1 MQNFTVLI
9 KKYSVPF
16 LFSALGIGLIYTS
29 LVTEQPFEF
38 ILASVI
44 ILICSIF
51 LFLTVAGFVPNKITN
66 IIGGV
71 SFLLA
76 AFAFY
81 TALSSVGSS
90 IQHNNDYASMKGI
103 AIRNLKDVQTAQKEY
118 EKKYGVYSDD
128 WNTIIK
134 FIENDS
140 IADIVRKGSVPNRKI
155 TEKERDYLIQ
165 FGLYK
170 KGQAIDNKMT
180 DLEAYY
186 LSKSDICPPELI
198 TFKRDTVMVSF
209 LETTFTKN
217 SGYLTEREQNDYGKF
232 DANKLRYIPFTDN
245 KVEWN
250 IDTIMKPSGT
260 DTVCFFRLEGIL
272 PIPENEGAKADE
284 IMTLGSLLEY
294 NLSGSWED
302 EDIEQKL
309 QINIEQKIQRK

>member
-1 MQNFTVLI
+1 MQNFSVLL

-16 LFSALGIGLIYTS
+16 LFSALGIVLIVVS

-38 ILASVI
+38 ILASII
-44 ILICSIF
+44 ILICSVF
-51 LFLTVAGFVPNKITN
+51 LFLTVSGSVSNKITN
-66 IIGGV
+66 MIGGV
-71 SFLLA
+71 SLVLA
-76 AFAFY
+76 AYAFY

-90 IQHNNDYASMKGI
+90 IQHNNDYALMKGL

-118 EKKYGVYSDD
+118 EKKYGVFAAD
-128 WNTIIK
+128 WNTIIN

-186 LSKSDICPPELI
+186 LSKSDICPPELA

-209 LETTFTKN
+209 IETTFTKN
-217 SGYLTEREQNDYGKF
+217 RGYLTEREQNNYGVFNAK
-232 DANKLRYIPFTDN
+232 KLRYIPFTND

-250 IDTIMKPSGT
+250 IDTVMKPSGT

-284 IMTLGSLLEY
+284 IMALGSLLEF

-302 EDIEQKL
+302 EETEQEI
-309 QINIEQKIQRK
+309 QIKK

>member
-1 MQNFTVLI
+1 MQNFSVLL

-16 LFSALGIGLIYTS
+16 LFSALGIVLIVVS

-38 ILASVI
+38 ILASII
-44 ILICSIF
+44 ILICSVF
-51 LFLTVAGFVPNKITN
+51 LFLTVSGSVSNKITN

-71 SFLLA
+71 SLVLA
-76 AFAFY
+76 AYAFY

-90 IQHNNDYASMKGI
+90 IQHNNDYALMKGL

-118 EKKYGVYSDD
+118 EKKYGVFAAD
-128 WNTIIK
+128 WNTIVS

-170 KGQAIDNKMT
+170 KGQAFDNKMT

-209 LETTFTKN
+209 IETTFTRN
-217 SGYLTEREQNDYGKF
+217 RGYLREREENNYGKF
-232 DANKLRYIPFTDN
+232 DANKLRFIPFTND

-250 IDTIMKPSGT
+250 IDTVMKPSGT

-284 IMTLGSLLEY
+284 IMALGSLLEF

-302 EDIEQKL
+302 EETKQEL
-309 QINIEQKIQRK
+309 QIKK

>member
-1 MQNFTVLI
+1 MQNFSVLL

-16 LFSALGIGLIYTS
+16 LFSALGIVLIVVS
-29 LVTEQPFEF
+29 QVTEQPFEF
-38 ILASVI
+38 ILASII
-44 ILICSIF
+44 ILICSVF
-51 LFLTVAGFVPNKITN
+51 LFLTVSGSVSNKITN
-66 IIGGV
+66 MIGGV
-71 SFLLA
+71 SLVLA
-76 AFAFY
+76 AYAFY

-90 IQHNNDYASMKGI
+90 IQHNNDYALMKGL

-118 EKKYGVYSDD
+118 EKKYGVFAAD
-128 WNTIIK
+128 WNTIIN

-186 LSKSDICPPELI
+186 LSKSDICPTELA

-209 LETTFTKN
+209 IETTFTKN
-217 SGYLTEREQNDYGKF
+217 RGYLTEREQNNYGEFNAK
-232 DANKLRYIPFTDN
+232 KLRYIPFTND

-250 IDTIMKPSGT
+250 IDTVMKPSGT

-284 IMTLGSLLEY
+284 IMALGSLLEF

-302 EDIEQKL
+302 EETEQEI
-309 QINIEQKIQRK
+309 QIKK

>member
-1 MQNFTVLI
+1 MQNFSVLL

-16 LFSALGIGLIYTS
+16 LFSALGIVLIVVS

-38 ILASVI
+38 ILASII
-44 ILICSIF
+44 ILICSVF
-51 LFLTVAGFVPNKITN
+51 LFLTVSGSISNKITN
-66 IIGGV
+66 MIGGV
-71 SFLLA
+71 SLVLA
-76 AFAFY
+76 AYAFY

-90 IQHNNDYASMKGI
+90 IQHNNDYALMKGL

-118 EKKYGVYSDD
+118 EKKYGVFAAD
-128 WNTIIK
+128 WNTIIN

-186 LSKSDICPPELI
+186 LSKSDICPPELA

-209 LETTFTKN
+209 METTFTKN
-217 SGYLTEREQNDYGKF
+217 RGYLTEREQNNYGVFNAK
-232 DANKLRYIPFTDN
+232 KLRYIPFTND

-250 IDTIMKPSGT
+250 IDTVMKPSGT

-284 IMTLGSLLEY
+284 IMALGSLLEF

-302 EDIEQKL
+302 EETEQEI
-309 QINIEQKIQRK
+309 QIKK

>member
-1 MQNFTVLI
+1 MQNFSVLL

-16 LFSALGIGLIYTS
+16 LFSALGIVLIVVS

-38 ILASVI
+38 ILASII
-44 ILICSIF
+44 ILICSVF
-51 LFLTVAGFVPNKITN
+51 LFLTVSGSVSNKITN
-66 IIGGV
+66 MIGGV
-71 SFLLA
+71 SLVLA
-76 AFAFY
+76 AYAFY

-90 IQHNNDYASMKGI
+90 IQHNNDYALMKGL
-103 AIRNLKDVQTAQKEY
+103 AIQNLKDVQTAQKEY
-118 EKKYGVYSDD
+118 EKKYGVFAAD
-128 WNTIIK
+128 WNTIIN

-180 DLEAYY
+180 DLEAFY
-186 LSKSDICPPELI
+186 LSKSDICPPELA

-209 LETTFTKN
+209 IETTFTKN
-217 SGYLTEREQNDYGKF
+217 RGYLTEREQNNYGEFNAK
-232 DANKLRYIPFTDN
+232 KLRYIPFTND

-250 IDTIMKPSGT
+250 IDTVMKPSGT

-284 IMTLGSLLEY
+284 IMALGSLLEF

-302 EDIEQKL
+302 EETEQEI
-309 QINIEQKIQRK
+309 QIKK

>member
-1 MQNFTVLI
+1 MQNFSVLL

-16 LFSALGIGLIYTS
+16 LFSALGIVLIVVS

-38 ILASVI
+38 ILASII
-44 ILICSIF
+44 ILICSVF
-51 LFLTVAGFVPNKITN
+51 LFLTVSGSVSNKITN
-66 IIGGV
+66 MIGGV
-71 SFLLA
+71 SLVLA
-76 AFAFY
+76 AYAFY

-90 IQHNNDYASMKGI
+90 IQHNNDYALMKGL

-118 EKKYGVYSDD
+118 QKKYGVFAAD
-128 WNTIIK
+128 WNSIIS

-170 KGQAIDNKMT
+170 KGQAIDNKMNEK
-180 DLEAYY
+180 EAFY

-198 TFKRDTVMVSF
+198 TFKRDTIMVSF
-209 LETTFTKN
+209 METTFTKN
-217 SGYLTEREQNDYGKF
+217 RGYLTERKQNNYGNF
-232 DANKLRYIPFTDN
+232 DAKKLRYIPFTND
-245 KVEWN
+245 KKQWN
-250 IDTIMKPSGT
+250 IDTVMNTSGT

-272 PIPENEGAKADE
+272 PIPEKEGAKADE
-284 IMTLGSLLEY
+284 IMALGSLFEF

-302 EDIEQKL
+302 EEAEQ
-309 QINIEQKIQRK
+309 QIQIKK

>member
-1 MQNFTVLI
+1 MQNFSVLL

-16 LFSALGIGLIYTS
+16 LFSALGIVLIVVS

-38 ILASVI
+38 ILASII
-44 ILICSIF
+44 ILICSVF
-51 LFLTVAGFVPNKITN
+51 LFLTVSGSVSNKITN
-66 IIGGV
+66 MIGGV
-71 SFLLA
+71 SLVLA
-76 AFAFY
+76 AYAFY

-90 IQHNNDYASMKGI
+90 IQHNNDYALMKGL

-118 EKKYGVYSDD
+118 EKKYGVFAAD
-128 WNTIIK
+128 WNTIIN

-186 LSKSDICPPELI
+186 LSKSDICPPELA

-209 LETTFTKN
+209 IETTFTKN
-217 SGYLTEREQNDYGKF
+217 RGYLTEREQNNYGEFNAK
-232 DANKLRYIPFTDN
+232 KLRYIPFTND

-250 IDTIMKPSGT
+250 IDTVMKPSGT

-284 IMTLGSLLEY
+284 IMALGSLLEF

-302 EDIEQKL
+302 EETEQEI
-309 QINIEQKIQRK
+309 QIKK

>member
-1 MQNFTVLI
+1 MQNFSVLL

-16 LFSALGIGLIYTS
+16 LFSALGIVLIVVS

-38 ILASVI
+38 ILASII
-44 ILICSIF
+44 ILICSVF
-51 LFLTVAGFVPNKITN
+51 LFLTVSGSVSNKITN
-66 IIGGV
+66 MIGGV
-71 SFLLA
+71 SLVLA
-76 AFAFY
+76 AYAFY

-90 IQHNNDYASMKGI
+90 IQHNNDYALMKGL
-103 AIRNLKDVQTAQKEY
+103 AIRNLKDVQVAQKEY
-118 EKKYGVYSDD
+118 EKKYGVFAAD
-128 WNTIIK
+128 WNAIIS

-155 TEKERDYLIQ
+155 TEEERDYLIQ

-198 TFKRDTVMVSF
+198 TFKRDTLMVSF
-209 LETTFTKN
+209 IETTFTRN
-217 SGYLTEREQNDYGKF
+217 SGYLTEREQNNYGEF
-232 DANKLRYIPFTDN
+232 DAKKLRYIPFTND

-250 IDTIMKPSGT
+250 VDTIMKPSGT

-284 IMTLGSLLEY
+284 IMALGSLLEF

-302 EDIEQKL
+302 EETEQEI
-309 QINIEQKIQRK
+309 QIKK

>member
-1 MQNFTVLI
+1 MQNFSVLL

-16 LFSALGIGLIYTS
+16 LFSALGIVLIVVS

-38 ILASVI
+38 ILASII
-44 ILICSIF
+44 ILICSVF
-51 LFLTVAGFVPNKITN
+51 LFLTVSGSVSNKITN
-66 IIGGV
+66 MIGGV
-71 SFLLA
+71 SLVLA
-76 AFAFY
+76 AYAFY

-90 IQHNNDYASMKGI
+90 IQHNNDYALMKGL

-118 EKKYGVYSDD
+118 EKKYGVFAAD
-128 WNTIIK
+128 WNTIIN

-186 LSKSDICPPELI
+186 LSKSDICPTELA

-209 LETTFTKN
+209 IETTFTKN
-217 SGYLTEREQNDYGKF
+217 RGYLTEREQNNYGEFNAK
-232 DANKLRYIPFTDN
+232 KLRYIPFTND

-250 IDTIMKPSGT
+250 IDTVMKPSGT

-284 IMTLGSLLEY
+284 IMALGSLLEF

-302 EDIEQKL
+302 EETEQEI
-309 QINIEQKIQRK
+309 QIKK

>member
-1 MQNFTVLI
+1 M
-9 KKYSVPF
+9 
-16 LFSALGIGLIYTS
+16 
-29 LVTEQPFEF
+29 
-38 ILASVI
+38 
-44 ILICSIF
+44 
-51 LFLTVAGFVPNKITN
+51 
-66 IIGGV
+66 IGGV
-71 SFLLA
+71 SLVLA
-76 AFAFY
+76 AYAFY

-90 IQHNNDYASMKGI
+90 IQHNNDYALMKGL
-103 AIRNLKDVQTAQKEY
+103 AIRNLKDVQVAQKEY
-118 EKKYGVYSDD
+118 EKKYGVFAAD
-128 WNTIIK
+128 WNAIIS

-155 TEKERDYLIQ
+155 TEEERDYLIQ

-209 LETTFTKN
+209 IETTFTRN
-217 SGYLTEREQNDYGKF
+217 SGYLTEREQNNYGEF
-232 DANKLRYIPFTDN
+232 DAKKLRYIPFTND

-250 IDTIMKPSGT
+250 VDTIMKPSGT

-284 IMTLGSLLEY
+284 IMALGSLLEF

-302 EDIEQKL
+302 EETEQEI
-309 QINIEQKIQRK
+309 QIKK

>member
-1 MQNFTVLI
+1 MQNFSVLL

-16 LFSALGIGLIYTS
+16 LFSALGIVLIVVS

-38 ILASVI
+38 ILASII
-44 ILICSIF
+44 ILICSVF
-51 LFLTVAGFVPNKITN
+51 LFLTVSGSVSNKITN
-66 IIGGV
+66 MIGGV
-71 SFLLA
+71 SLVLA
-76 AFAFY
+76 AYAFY

-90 IQHNNDYASMKGI
+90 IQHNNDYALMKGL

-118 EKKYGVYSDD
+118 EKKYGVFAAD
-128 WNTIIK
+128 WNTIVS

-186 LSKSDICPPELI
+186 LSKSDICPPELV

-209 LETTFTKN
+209 IETTFTRN
-217 SGYLTEREQNDYGKF
+217 RGYLTEREQNNYGEF
-232 DANKLRYIPFTDN
+232 DAKKLRYIPFTND

-250 IDTIMKPSGT
+250 IDTVMKPSGT

-284 IMTLGSLLEY
+284 IMALGSLLEF

-302 EDIEQKL
+302 EETEQEIQIEK
-309 QINIEQKIQRK
+309 

>member
-1 MQNFTVLI
+1 MQNFSVLL

-16 LFSALGIGLIYTS
+16 LFSALGIVLIFVS

-38 ILASVI
+38 ILASII
-44 ILICSIF
+44 ILICSVF
-51 LFLTVAGFVPNKITN
+51 LFLTVSGSVSNKITN
-66 IIGGV
+66 MIGGV
-71 SFLLA
+71 SLVLA
-76 AFAFY
+76 AYAFY

-90 IQHNNDYASMKGI
+90 IQHNNDYALMKGL
-103 AIRNLKDVQTAQKEY
+103 AIRNLKDIQTAQKEY
-118 EKKYGVYSDD
+118 EKKYGVFAAD
-128 WNTIIK
+128 WNTIIN

-186 LSKSDICPPELI
+186 LSKSDICPPELA

-209 LETTFTKN
+209 IETTFTKN
-217 SGYLTEREQNDYGKF
+217 RGYLTEREQNNYGEFNAK
-232 DANKLRYIPFTDN
+232 KLRYIPFTND
-245 KVEWN
+245 KVEWK
-250 IDTIMKPSGT
+250 IDTVMRPSGT

-284 IMTLGSLLEY
+284 IMALGSLLEF

-302 EDIEQKL
+302 EETEQEI
-309 QINIEQKIQRK
+309 QIKK

>member
-1 MQNFTVLI
+1 MQNFSVLL

-16 LFSALGIGLIYTS
+16 LFSALGIVLIVVS

-38 ILASVI
+38 ILASII
-44 ILICSIF
+44 ILICSVF
-51 LFLTVAGFVPNKITN
+51 LFLTVSGSVSNKITN
-66 IIGGV
+66 MIGGV
-71 SFLLA
+71 SLVLA
-76 AFAFY
+76 AYAFY

-90 IQHNNDYASMKGI
+90 IQHNNDYALMKGL

-118 EKKYGVYSDD
+118 EKKYGVFAAD
-128 WNTIIK
+128 WNTIIN

-186 LSKSDICPPELI
+186 LSKSDICPPELA

-209 LETTFTKN
+209 METTFTKN
-217 SGYLTEREQNDYGKF
+217 RGYLTEREQNNYGEFK
-232 DANKLRYIPFTDN
+232 AKKLRYIPFTND

-250 IDTIMKPSGT
+250 IDTVMKPSGT

-284 IMTLGSLLEY
+284 IMALGSLLEF

-302 EDIEQKL
+302 EETEQEI
-309 QINIEQKIQRK
+309 QIKK

>member
-1 MQNFTVLI
+1 MQNFSVLL

-16 LFSALGIGLIYTS
+16 LFSALGIVLIVVS

-38 ILASVI
+38 ILASII
-44 ILICSIF
+44 ILICSVF
-51 LFLTVAGFVPNKITN
+51 LFLTVSGSVSNKITN
-66 IIGGV
+66 MIGGV
-71 SFLLA
+71 SLVLA
-76 AFAFY
+76 AYAFY

-90 IQHNNDYASMKGI
+90 IQHNNDYALMKGL

-118 EKKYGVYSDD
+118 EKKYGVFAAD
-128 WNTIIK
+128 WNTIIN
-134 FIENDS
+134 FIEKDS

-186 LSKSDICPPELI
+186 LSKSDICPPELA

-209 LETTFTKN
+209 IETTFTKN
-217 SGYLTEREQNDYGKF
+217 RGYLTEREQNNYGEFNAK
-232 DANKLRYIPFTDN
+232 KLRYIPFTND

-250 IDTIMKPSGT
+250 IDTVMKPSGT

-284 IMTLGSLLEY
+284 IMALGNLLEF

-302 EDIEQKL
+302 EETEQEI
-309 QINIEQKIQRK
+309 QIKK

>member
-1 MQNFTVLI
+1 MQNFSVLL

-16 LFSALGIGLIYTS
+16 LFSALGIVLIVVS

-38 ILASVI
+38 ILASII
-44 ILICSIF
+44 ILICSVF
-51 LFLTVAGFVPNKITN
+51 LFLTVSGSVSNKITN
-66 IIGGV
+66 MIGGV
-71 SFLLA
+71 SLVLA
-76 AFAFY
+76 AYAFY

-90 IQHNNDYASMKGI
+90 IQHNNDYALMKGL
-103 AIRNLKDVQTAQKEY
+103 AIRNLKDIQTAQKEY
-118 EKKYGVYSDD
+118 QKKYGDFAAD
-128 WNTIIK
+128 WNTIIN

-186 LSKSDICPPELI
+186 LSKSDICPPELA

-209 LETTFTKN
+209 IETTFTKN
-217 SGYLTEREQNDYGKF
+217 RGYLTEREQNNYGEFNAK
-232 DANKLRYIPFTDN
+232 KLRYIPFTND

-250 IDTIMKPSGT
+250 IDTVMKPSGT

-284 IMTLGSLLEY
+284 IMALGSLLEF

-302 EDIEQKL
+302 EETEQEI
-309 QINIEQKIQRK
+309 QIKK

>member
-1 MQNFTVLI
+1 MQNFSVLL

-16 LFSALGIGLIYTS
+16 LFSALGIVLIVVS

-38 ILASVI
+38 ILASII
-44 ILICSIF
+44 ILICSVF
-51 LFLTVAGFVPNKITN
+51 LFLTVSGSVSNKITN
-66 IIGGV
+66 MIGGV
-71 SFLLA
+71 SLVLA
-76 AFAFY
+76 AYAFY

-90 IQHNNDYASMKGI
+90 IQHNNDYALMKGL
-103 AIRNLKDVQTAQKEY
+103 AIRNLKDIQTAQKEY
-118 EKKYGVYSDD
+118 EKKYGVFAAD
-128 WNTIIK
+128 WNTIIN

-209 LETTFTKN
+209 IETTFTK
-217 SGYLTEREQNDYGKF
+217 
-232 DANKLRYIPFTDN
+232 
-245 KVEWN
+245 
-250 IDTIMKPSGT
+250 
-260 DTVCFFRLEGIL
+260 
-272 PIPENEGAKADE
+272 
-284 IMTLGSLLEY
+284 
-294 NLSGSWED
+294 
-302 EDIEQKL
+302 IEAT
-309 QINIEQKIQRK
+309 

>member
-1 MQNFTVLI
+1 MQNFSVLL

-16 LFSALGIGLIYTS
+16 LFSALGIVLIVVS

-38 ILASVI
+38 ILASII
-44 ILICSIF
+44 ILICSVF
-51 LFLTVAGFVPNKITN
+51 LFLTVSGSVSNKITN
-66 IIGGV
+66 MIGGV
-71 SFLLA
+71 SLVLA
-76 AFAFY
+76 AYAFY

-90 IQHNNDYASMKGI
+90 IQHNNDYALMKGL
-103 AIRNLKDVQTAQKEY
+103 AIRNLKDIQTAQKEY
-118 EKKYGVYSDD
+118 QKKYGDFAAD
-128 WNTIIK
+128 WNTIIN

-186 LSKSDICPPELI
+186 LSKSDICPPELA

-209 LETTFTKN
+209 IETTFTKN
-217 SGYLTEREQNDYGKF
+217 RGYLTEREQNNYGEFNAK
-232 DANKLRYIPFTDN
+232 KLRYIPFTND

-250 IDTIMKPSGT
+250 IDTVMKPS
-260 DTVCFFRLEGIL
+260 
-272 PIPENEGAKADE
+272 
-284 IMTLGSLLEY
+284 
-294 NLSGSWED
+294 
-302 EDIEQKL
+302 
-309 QINIEQKIQRK
+309 

>member
-1 MQNFTVLI
+1 MQNFSVLL

-16 LFSALGIGLIYTS
+16 LFSALGIVLIVVS

-38 ILASVI
+38 ILASII

-51 LFLTVAGFVPNKITN
+51 LFLTVSGSVSNKITN
-66 IIGGV
+66 MIGGV
-71 SFLLA
+71 SLVLA
-76 AFAFY
+76 AYAFY

-90 IQHNNDYASMKGI
+90 IQHNNDYALMKGL

-118 EKKYGVYSDD
+118 EKKYDVFAAD
-128 WNTIIK
+128 WNTIIN

-155 TEKERDYLIQ
+155 TEKERDYLIP

-186 LSKSDICPPELI
+186 LSKSDICPPELM

-209 LETTFTKN
+209 IETTFTKN
-217 SGYLTEREQNDYGKF
+217 KGYLTEREQNNYGEF
-232 DANKLRYIPFTDN
+232 DAKKLRYIPFTND

-250 IDTIMKPSGT
+250 IDTVMKPSGT

-272 PIPENEGAKADE
+272 PIPVNEGAKADE
-284 IMTLGSLLEY
+284 IMALGSMLEF

-302 EDIEQKL
+302 EETEQEI
-309 QINIEQKIQRK
+309 QIKK

>member
-1 MQNFTVLI
+1 MQNFSVLL

-16 LFSALGIGLIYTS
+16 LFSALGIVLIVVS

-38 ILASVI
+38 ILASII
-44 ILICSIF
+44 ILICSVF
-51 LFLTVAGFVPNKITN
+51 LFLTVSGSISNKITN
-66 IIGGV
+66 MIGGV
-71 SFLLA
+71 SLVLA
-76 AFAFY
+76 AYAFY

-90 IQHNNDYASMKGI
+90 IQHNNDYALMKGL
-103 AIRNLKDVQTAQKEY
+103 AIRNLKDIQTAQKEY
-118 EKKYGVYSDD
+118 EKKYGVFAAD
-128 WNTIIK
+128 WNTIIN

-186 LSKSDICPPELI
+186 LSKSDICPTELA

-209 LETTFTKN
+209 IETTFTKN
-217 SGYLTEREQNDYGKF
+217 RGYLTEREQNNYGGFNAK
-232 DANKLRYIPFTDN
+232 KLRYIPFTND

-250 IDTIMKPSGT
+250 IDTVMKPSGT

-284 IMTLGSLLEY
+284 IMALGSLLEF

-302 EDIEQKL
+302 EETEQEI
-309 QINIEQKIQRK
+309 QIKK

>member
-1 MQNFTVLI
+1 MQNFSVLL

-16 LFSALGIGLIYTS
+16 LFSALGIVLIVVS

-38 ILASVI
+38 ILASII
-44 ILICSIF
+44 ILICSVF
-51 LFLTVAGFVPNKITN
+51 LFLTVSGSVSNKITN
-66 IIGGV
+66 MIGGV
-71 SFLLA
+71 SLVLA
-76 AFAFY
+76 AYAFY

-90 IQHNNDYASMKGI
+90 IQHNNDYALMKGL

-118 EKKYGVYSDD
+118 EKKYGVFAAD
-128 WNTIIK
+128 WNTIVS

-186 LSKSDICPPELI
+186 LSKSNICPPELV

-209 LETTFTKN
+209 IETTFTRN
-217 SGYLTEREQNDYGKF
+217 RGYLTEREQNNYGEF
-232 DANKLRYIPFTDN
+232 DAKKLRYIPFTND

-250 IDTIMKPSGT
+250 IDTVMKPSGT

-284 IMTLGSLLEY
+284 IMTLGSLLEF

-302 EDIEQKL
+302 EETKQEL
-309 QINIEQKIQRK
+309 QIKK

>member
-1 MQNFTVLI
+1 MQNFSVLL

-16 LFSALGIGLIYTS
+16 LFSALGIVLIVVS

-38 ILASVI
+38 ILASII
-44 ILICSIF
+44 ILICSVF
-51 LFLTVAGFVPNKITN
+51 LFLTVSGSVSNKITN
-66 IIGGV
+66 MIGGV
-71 SFLLA
+71 SLVLA
-76 AFAFY
+76 AYAFY

-90 IQHNNDYASMKGI
+90 IQHNNDYALMKGL

-118 EKKYGVYSDD
+118 QKKYGDFAAD
-128 WNTIIK
+128 WNTIIN

-186 LSKSDICPPELI
+186 LSKSDICPPELA

-209 LETTFTKN
+209 IETTFTKN
-217 SGYLTEREQNDYGKF
+217 RGYLTEREQNNYGEFNAK
-232 DANKLRYIPFTDN
+232 KLRYIPFTND

-250 IDTIMKPSGT
+250 IDTVMKPSGT

-284 IMTLGSLLEY
+284 IMALGSLLEF

-302 EDIEQKL
+302 EETEQEI
-309 QINIEQKIQRK
+309 QIKK

>member
-1 MQNFTVLI
+1 MQNFSVLL

-16 LFSALGIGLIYTS
+16 LFSALGIVLIVVS

-38 ILASVI
+38 ILASII
-44 ILICSIF
+44 ILICSVF
-51 LFLTVAGFVPNKITN
+51 LFLTVSGSISNKITN
-66 IIGGV
+66 MIGGV
-71 SFLLA
+71 SLVLA
-76 AFAFY
+76 AYAFY

-90 IQHNNDYASMKGI
+90 IQHNNDYALMKGL

-118 EKKYGVYSDD
+118 EKKYGVFAAD
-128 WNTIIK
+128 WNTIIN

-186 LSKSDICPPELI
+186 LSKSDICPPELA

-209 LETTFTKN
+209 IETTFTKN
-217 SGYLTEREQNDYGKF
+217 RGYLTEREQNNYGEFNAK
-232 DANKLRYIPFTDN
+232 KLRYIPFTKD

-250 IDTIMKPSGT
+250 IDTVMKPSGT

-284 IMTLGSLLEY
+284 IMALGSLLEF

-302 EDIEQKL
+302 EETEQEI
-309 QINIEQKIQRK
+309 QIKK

>member
-1 MQNFTVLI
+1 MQNFSVLL

-16 LFSALGIGLIYTS
+16 LFSALGIVLIVVS

-38 ILASVI
+38 ILASII
-44 ILICSIF
+44 ILICSVF
-51 LFLTVAGFVPNKITN
+51 LFLTVSGSVSNKITN
-66 IIGGV
+66 MIGGV
-71 SFLLA
+71 SLVLA
-76 AFAFY
+76 AYAFY

-90 IQHNNDYASMKGI
+90 IQHNNDYALMKGL

-118 EKKYGVYSDD
+118 EKKYGVFAAD
-128 WNTIIK
+128 WNTIVS

-209 LETTFTKN
+209 IETTFTRN
-217 SGYLTEREQNDYGKF
+217 RGYLTEREQNNYGEF
-232 DANKLRYIPFTDN
+232 DAKKLRYIPFTND

-250 IDTIMKPSGT
+250 IDTVMKPSGT

-284 IMTLGSLLEY
+284 IMALGSLLEF

-302 EDIEQKL
+302 EETEQEIQIEK
-309 QINIEQKIQRK
+309 

>member
-1 MQNFTVLI
+1 MQNFSVLL

-16 LFSALGIGLIYTS
+16 LFSALGIVLIVVS

-38 ILASVI
+38 ILASII
-44 ILICSIF
+44 ILICSVF
-51 LFLTVAGFVPNKITN
+51 LFLTVSGSVSNKITN
-66 IIGGV
+66 MIGGV
-71 SFLLA
+71 SLVLA
-76 AFAFY
+76 AYAFY

-90 IQHNNDYASMKGI
+90 IQHNNDYALMKGL
-103 AIRNLKDVQTAQKEY
+103 AIRNLKDIQTAQKEY
-118 EKKYGVYSDD
+118 EKKYGVFAAD
-128 WNTIIK
+128 WNTIIN

-186 LSKSDICPPELI
+186 LSKSDICPPELA

-209 LETTFTKN
+209 IETTFTKN
-217 SGYLTEREQNDYGKF
+217 RGYLTEREQNNYGEFNAK
-232 DANKLRYIPFTDN
+232 KLRYIPFTND

-250 IDTIMKPSGT
+250 IDTVMKPSGT

-284 IMTLGSLLEY
+284 IMALGSLLEF

-302 EDIEQKL
+302 EETEQEI
-309 QINIEQKIQRK
+309 QIKK

>member
-1 MQNFTVLI
+1 MQNFSVLL

-16 LFSALGIGLIYTS
+16 LFSALGIVLIFVS

-38 ILASVI
+38 ILASII
-44 ILICSIF
+44 ILICSVF
-51 LFLTVAGFVPNKITN
+51 LFLTVSGSVSNKITN
-66 IIGGV
+66 MIGGV
-71 SFLLA
+71 SLVLA
-76 AFAFY
+76 AYAFY

-90 IQHNNDYASMKGI
+90 IQHNNDYALMKGL

-118 EKKYGVYSDD
+118 EKKYGVFAAD
-128 WNTIIK
+128 WNTIIN

-186 LSKSDICPPELI
+186 LSKSDICPPELA

-209 LETTFTKN
+209 METTFTKN
-217 SGYLTEREQNDYGKF
+217 RGYLTEREQNNYGVFNAK
-232 DANKLRYIPFTDN
+232 KLRYIPFTND
-245 KVEWN
+245 KVEWK
-250 IDTIMKPSGT
+250 IDTVMKPSGT

-284 IMTLGSLLEY
+284 IMALGSLLEF

-302 EDIEQKL
+302 EETEQEI
-309 QINIEQKIQRK
+309 QIKK

>member
-1 MQNFTVLI
+1 MQNFSVLL

-16 LFSALGIGLIYTS
+16 LFSALGIVLIVVS

-38 ILASVI
+38 ILASII
-44 ILICSIF
+44 ILICSVF
-51 LFLTVAGFVPNKITN
+51 LFLTVSGSVSNKITN
-66 IIGGV
+66 MIGGV
-71 SFLLA
+71 SLVLA
-76 AFAFY
+76 AYAFY

-90 IQHNNDYASMKGI
+90 IQHNNDYALMKGL
-103 AIRNLKDVQTAQKEY
+103 AIRNLKDIQTAQKEY
-118 EKKYGVYSDD
+118 EKKYGVFAAD
-128 WNTIIK
+128 WNTIIN

-186 LSKSDICPPELI
+186 LSKSDICPPELT

-209 LETTFTKN
+209 IETTFTKN
-217 SGYLTEREQNDYGKF
+217 RGYLTEREQNNYGEFNAK
-232 DANKLRYIPFTDN
+232 KLRYIPFTND

-250 IDTIMKPSGT
+250 IDTVMKPSGT

-284 IMTLGSLLEY
+284 IMALGSLLEF

-302 EDIEQKL
+302 EETEQEI
-309 QINIEQKIQRK
+309 QIKK

>member
-1 MQNFTVLI
+1 MQNFSVLL

-16 LFSALGIGLIYTS
+16 LFSALGIVLIVVS

-38 ILASVI
+38 ILASII
-44 ILICSIF
+44 ILICSVF
-51 LFLTVAGFVPNKITN
+51 LFLTVSGSVSNKITN
-66 IIGGV
+66 MIGGV
-71 SFLLA
+71 SLVLA
-76 AFAFY
+76 AYAFY

-90 IQHNNDYASMKGI
+90 IQHNNDYALMKGL
-103 AIRNLKDVQTAQKEY
+103 AIRNLKDIQVAQKEY
-118 EKKYGVYSDD
+118 EKKYGVFAAD
-128 WNTIIK
+128 WNAIIS

-209 LETTFTKN
+209 IETTFTRN
-217 SGYLTEREQNDYGKF
+217 SGYLTEREQNNYGEF
-232 DANKLRYIPFTDN
+232 DAKKLRYIPFTND

-250 IDTIMKPSGT
+250 VDTVMKPSGT

-284 IMTLGSLLEY
+284 IMALGSLLEF

-302 EDIEQKL
+302 EETEQEI
-309 QINIEQKIQRK
+309 QIKK

>member
-1 MQNFTVLI
+1 MQNFSVLL

-16 LFSALGIGLIYTS
+16 LFSALGIVLIVVS

-38 ILASVI
+38 ILASII
-44 ILICSIF
+44 ILICSVF
-51 LFLTVAGFVPNKITN
+51 LFLTVSGSVSNKITN
-66 IIGGV
+66 MIGGV
-71 SFLLA
+71 SLVLA
-76 AFAFY
+76 AYAFY

-90 IQHNNDYASMKGI
+90 IQHNNDYALMKGL
-103 AIRNLKDVQTAQKEY
+103 AIRNLKDIQVAQKEY
-118 EKKYGVYSDD
+118 EKKYGVFAAD
-128 WNTIIK
+128 WNAIIS

-155 TEKERDYLIQ
+155 TEEERDYLIQ

-209 LETTFTKN
+209 IETTFTRN
-217 SGYLTEREQNDYGKF
+217 SGYLTEREQNNYGEF
-232 DANKLRYIPFTDN
+232 DAKKLRYIPFTND

-250 IDTIMKPSGT
+250 VDTVMKPSGT

-284 IMTLGSLLEY
+284 IMALGSLLEF

-302 EDIEQKL
+302 EETEQEI
-309 QINIEQKIQRK
+309 QIKK

>member
-1 MQNFTVLI
+1 MQNFSVLL

-16 LFSALGIGLIYTS
+16 LFSAIGIVLIVVT

-38 ILASVI
+38 ILASII
-44 ILICSIF
+44 ILICSVF
-51 LFLTVAGFVPNKITN
+51 LFLTVSGSVSNKITN
-66 IIGGV
+66 MIGGV
-71 SFLLA
+71 SLVLA
-76 AFAFY
+76 AYAFY

-90 IQHNNDYASMKGI
+90 IQHNNDYALMKGL
-103 AIRNLKDVQTAQKEY
+103 AIRNLKDIQTAQKEY
-118 EKKYGVYSDD
+118 QKKYGDFAAD
-128 WNTIIK
+128 WNTIIN

-186 LSKSDICPPELI
+186 LSKSDICPPELA

-209 LETTFTKN
+209 IETTFTKN
-217 SGYLTEREQNDYGKF
+217 RGYLTEREQNNYGEFNAK
-232 DANKLRYIPFTDN
+232 KLRYIPFTND

-250 IDTIMKPSGT
+250 IDTVMKPSGT

-284 IMTLGSLLEY
+284 IMALGSLLEF

-302 EDIEQKL
+302 EETEQEI
-309 QINIEQKIQRK
+309 QIKK

>member
-1 MQNFTVLI
+1 MQNFSVLL

-16 LFSALGIGLIYTS
+16 LFSALGIVLIVVS

-38 ILASVI
+38 ILASII
-44 ILICSIF
+44 ILICSVF
-51 LFLTVAGFVPNKITN
+51 LFLTVSGSVSNKITN
-66 IIGGV
+66 MIGGV
-71 SFLLA
+71 SLVLA
-76 AFAFY
+76 AYAFY

-90 IQHNNDYASMKGI
+90 IQHNNDYALMKGL
-103 AIRNLKDVQTAQKEY
+103 AIQNLKDVQTAQKEY
-118 EKKYGVYSDD
+118 EKKYGVFAAD
-128 WNTIIK
+128 WNTIIS

-209 LETTFTKN
+209 IETTFTRN
-217 SGYLTEREQNDYGKF
+217 RGYLREREENNYGKF
-232 DANKLRYIPFTDN
+232 DANKLRFIPFTND

-284 IMTLGSLLEY
+284 IMTLGSLLEF

-302 EDIEQKL
+302 EETKQEL
-309 QINIEQKIQRK
+309 QIKK

>member
-1 MQNFTVLI
+1 MQNFSVLL

-16 LFSALGIGLIYTS
+16 LFSALGIVLIVVS

-38 ILASVI
+38 ILASII
-44 ILICSIF
+44 ILICSVF
-51 LFLTVAGFVPNKITN
+51 LFLTVSGSVSNKITN
-66 IIGGV
+66 MIGGV
-71 SFLLA
+71 SLVLA
-76 AFAFY
+76 AYAFY

-90 IQHNNDYASMKGI
+90 IQHNNDYALMKGL
-103 AIRNLKDVQTAQKEY
+103 AIQNLKDVQTAQKEY
-118 EKKYGVYSDD
+118 EKKYGVFAAD
-128 WNTIIK
+128 WNTIIS

-209 LETTFTKN
+209 IETTFTRN
-217 SGYLTEREQNDYGKF
+217 RGYLTEREQNNYGEF
-232 DANKLRYIPFTDN
+232 DAKKLRYIPFTND

-250 IDTIMKPSGT
+250 IDTVMKPSGT

-284 IMTLGSLLEY
+284 IMALGSLLEF

-302 EDIEQKL
+302 EETEQEIQIEK
-309 QINIEQKIQRK
+309 

>member
-1 MQNFTVLI
+1 MQNFSVLL

-16 LFSALGIGLIYTS
+16 LFSALGIVLIVVS

-38 ILASVI
+38 ILASII
-44 ILICSIF
+44 ILICSVF
-51 LFLTVAGFVPNKITN
+51 LFLTVSGSVSNKITN
-66 IIGGV
+66 MIGGV
-71 SFLLA
+71 SLVLA
-76 AFAFY
+76 AYAFY

-90 IQHNNDYASMKGI
+90 IQHNNDYALMKGL
-103 AIRNLKDVQTAQKEY
+103 AIQNLKDVQTAQKEY
-118 EKKYGVYSDD
+118 EKKYGVFAAD
-128 WNTIIK
+128 WNSIIS

-186 LSKSDICPPELI
+186 LSKSDICPPELA

-209 LETTFTKN
+209 IETTFTKN
-217 SGYLTEREQNDYGKF
+217 RGYLTEREQNNYGEFNAK
-232 DANKLRYIPFTDN
+232 KLRYIPFTND

-250 IDTIMKPSGT
+250 IDTVMKPSGT

-284 IMTLGSLLEY
+284 IMALGSLLEF

-302 EDIEQKL
+302 EETEQEIQIEK
-309 QINIEQKIQRK
+309 